1 MFQDS
6 FVEYRVVR
14 DNKLTGIA
22 YKIVVVIATIMLIA
36 FINMISFF
44 VGYNLFLLTGS
55 ISVLIVAGVFFMLK
69 GQYSEYEI
77 EIVND
82 NFNGAKIKGK
92 RNREELCDFSLKEC
106 QFIGPVT
113 SPKFTELSGKA
124 IYKLNFTS
132 SREYPVNDDIW
143 CIMTSGNAPYMVIF
157 EMRPDMYPVF
167 RRYNPRYTAV
177 YTKKA
182 EADNGDKGED

>member
-14 DNKLTGIA
+14 DNKLTGVA
-22 YKIVVVIATIMLIA
+22 FKIVVVLAAAM
-36 FINMISFF
+36 FIVFLNMISFF
-44 VGYNLFLLTGS
+44 FGYNLLLLTGS
-55 ISVLIVAGVFFMLK
+55 ISVLIIAGVFLMLR
-69 GQYSEYEI
+69 GQYTEYEI

-82 NFNGAKIKGK
+82 NFNGAKVKGK
-92 RNREELCDFSLKEC
+92 RKREELCDFSLKDC

-113 SPKFTELSGKA
+113 SPKFNELTNKA

-143 CIMTSGNAPYMVIF
+143 CVMTTGNAPYMVIF
-157 EMRPDMYPVF
+157 EMKPEMYPVF
-167 RRYNPRYTAV
+167 RRHCPRYTAV
-177 YTKKA
+177 YTKKVT
-182 EADNGDKGED
+182 EDKGDS

>member
-14 DNKLTGIA
+14 DNKLTGVA
-22 YKIVVVIATIMLIA
+22 FKVVAVIATAM
-36 FINMISFF
+36 FIVFLNMISFII
-44 VGYNLFLLTGS
+44 GYNVILLTGS
-55 ISVLIVAGVFFMLK
+55 ISVLIIAGVFLLLK
-69 GQYSEYEI
+69 GQYTEYEI

-92 RNREELCDFSLKEC
+92 RKREELCDFSLKDC

-113 SPKFTELSGKA
+113 SPKFSELSNKA

-132 SREYPVNDDIW
+132 SREYPVNDDVW
-143 CIMTSGNAPYMVIF
+143 CVMTSGNAPYMVIF
-157 EMRPDMYPVF
+157 EMKPDMYPVF
-167 RRYNPRYTAV
+167 RRHCPRYTAV
-177 YTKKA
+177 YTKRVTETK
-182 EADNGDKGED
+182 EDKGED